1 MNRNFFYFALFIIM
15 LLVLGLMFLGDSDPA
30 GEETA
35 AVWPA
40 DSSASAPAGPAL
52 PPEGEQTPSYDFTS
66 LIDTPDV
73 SVPPAKQ
80 VLART
85 NRSAAVSYA
94 AAPQAIRYDPA
105 ARPGNGLSASA
116 GRKTVFPQ
124 ARPGG
129 AAAPAPATG
138 PGRTYSPRYT
148 PGMAGEA
155 QGGYR
160 PAAQDPGAE
169 EAAQARQTIWN
180 TSAPALTYRQQ
191 KEMNRKIDAFSSGI
205 QRAIVQAMAPR
216 SKRSQNIAKYLG
228 RSQGEAAQMEED
240 VQSTQEGQVSGNGQ
254 NLAAQI
260 AAQAQGVVS
269 DVRSNYGDKAA
280 ARAGKIMDNFQREM
294 TQAMQASG
302 DPQEKQI
309 RASAINTKYANQL
322 QQLNQNES
330 LNKME
335 MQLRADNEKQL
346 AALERQFGPAA
357 AGAAREKMENDL
369 QQRMKVYRTPQAE
382 EEMTRQLLA
391 LDEQR
396 RKDLE
401 EAVRKNVQD
410 NPFAAGQLTEVQNAQ
425 AKQQILQEAQ
435 AIKEGRQQAR
445 YTVYSQNKLDQT
457 RQTWQKEGEKI
468 VQGFEQLGPEYAA
481 EAKELVDNLNKKR
494 TEMRPVGENINTS
507 ELNSADMK
515 LTEET
520 NQKLQALRV
529 RGVAEAYNKSNDE
542 RLKQIT
548 DQMGGVDEQTK
559 QAWSKKARSVME
571 KYNRQRAQAFGQK
584 DYEATLKRL
593 EQQEQKELAALRV

>member
-15 LLVLGLMFLGDSDPA
+15 LLVLGLMFLGNSDPA

-35 AVWPA
+35 ALWPT
-40 DSSASAPAGPAL
+40 DTPASAPAGHAL
-52 PPEGEQTPSYDFTS
+52 PSEWDETPSYDFTS

-73 SVPPAKQ
+73 LVPPAKQ
-80 VLART
+80 VLSRA

-94 AAPQAIRYDPA
+94 QAPQAMRYAPVPT
-105 ARPGNGLSASA
+105 RTGNGSNASA

-124 ARPGG
+124 AR
-129 AAAPAPATG
+129 AASVGTAPATA
-138 PGRTYSPRYT
+138 PRRTYSPRYT
-148 PGMAGEA
+148 PGTAGGA
-155 QGGYR
+155 QRTYR
-160 PAAQDPGAE
+160 PASQDPESE

-180 TSAPALTYRQQ
+180 TSTPALTYRQQ

-205 QRAIVQAMAPR
+205 QRAIAQAMAPQ

-228 RSQGEAAQMEED
+228 RSRGEAAQMDEGAR
-240 VQSTQEGQVSGNGQ
+240 SSQEGQVSGDGQ

-260 AAQAQGVVS
+260 AAQAQGVVN
-269 DVRSNYGDKAA
+269 DVRANYGDKAA

-294 TQAMQASG
+294 NQAVQGPG

-309 RASAINTKYANQL
+309 RASAVNTKYANQL

-330 LNKME
+330 LSKME

-346 AALERQFGPAA
+346 AAIERQFGPAA
-357 AGAAREKMENDL
+357 ASAAREKMENDL

-382 EEMTRQLLA
+382 QEATRQLLA

-425 AKQQILQEAQ
+425 AKQQILEEAQ

-445 YTVYSQNKLDQT
+445 YTVYSQDKLDQT

-494 TEMRPVGENINTS
+494 MEMRPVGENINTS

-548 DQMGGVDEQTK
+548 DQMGGVDEKTK
-559 QAWSKKARSVME
+559 QAWSKKARTVME
-571 KYNRQRAQAFGQK
+571 KYNQLRARAFGQK

-593 EQQEQKELAALRV
+593 EQQEQKELAGIRV

>member
-1 MNRNFFYFALFIIM
+1 MNMNRNFFYFALFIIM
-15 LLVLGLMFLGDSDPA
+15 LLVLGLMFLGNSDPA
-30 GEETA
+30 SEETA
-35 AVWPA
+35 AIWPTDEA
-40 DSSASAPAGPAL
+40 TSVPTEQAL
-52 PPEGEQTPSYDFTS
+52 PPDWEETPSYDFTS

-73 SVPPAKQ
+73 LVPPAKQ

-85 NRSAAVSYA
+85 NRPAAVSYA
-94 AAPQAIRYDPA
+94 QAPQAMRYVPS
-105 ARPGNGLSASA
+105 ARPGNVSAASA

-124 ARPGG
+124 ART
-129 AAAPAPATG
+129 AARSASANAPR
-138 PGRTYSPRYT
+138 RTYSPRYT
-148 PGMAGEA
+148 PSAGGGS

-160 PAAQDPGAE
+160 PTAQEPEAE

-180 TSAPALTYRQQ
+180 TSMPALTYRQQ
-191 KEMNRKIDAFSSGI
+191 REMNRKIDAFSSGI
-205 QRAIVQAMAPR
+205 QRAIAQAMAPQ

-228 RSQGEAAQMEED
+228 RSRGEAAQMDEGAR
-240 VQSTQEGQVSGNGQ
+240 SSQEGQVSGDGQ
-254 NLAAQI
+254 NLTAQI
-260 AAQAQGVVS
+260 AAQAQSVVN
-269 DVRSNYGDKAA
+269 DVRANYGDKAA
-280 ARAGKIMDNFQREM
+280 TRAGKIMDNFQREM
-294 TQAMQASG
+294 TQAMQGPGA
-302 DPQEKQI
+302 PQEKQI

-346 AALERQFGPAA
+346 AAIERQFGSAA

-382 EEMTRQLLA
+382 EEVTRQLLA

-401 EAVRKNVQD
+401 EAVRKNVQN

-425 AKQQILQEAQ
+425 AKQQILEEAQ

-445 YTVYSQNKLDQT
+445 YIVYSQDKLDQT

-481 EAKELVDNLNKKR
+481 EAKQLVDHLNQKR
-494 TEMRPVGENINTS
+494 IEMRPVGENINAS
-507 ELNSADMK
+507 ALNGADMK

-548 DQMGGVDEQTK
+548 DQMSGVDEKTK
-559 QAWSKKARSVME
+559 QNWSKKARTVME
-571 KYNRQRAQAFGQK
+571 KYNQLRAQAFGQK

-593 EQQEQKELAALRV
+593 EQQEQKELAGIRV

>member
-1 MNRNFFYFALFIIM
+1 
-15 LLVLGLMFLGDSDPA
+15 
-30 GEETA
+30 
-35 AVWPA
+35 
-40 DSSASAPAGPAL
+40 
-52 PPEGEQTPSYDFTS
+52 
-66 LIDTPDV
+66 
-73 SVPPAKQ
+73 
-80 VLART
+80 
-85 NRSAAVSYA
+85 
-94 AAPQAIRYDPA
+94 
-105 ARPGNGLSASA
+105 
-116 GRKTVFPQ
+116 
-124 ARPGG
+124 
-129 AAAPAPATG
+129 
-138 PGRTYSPRYT
+138 
-148 PGMAGEA
+148 
-155 QGGYR
+155 
-160 PAAQDPGAE
+160 
-169 EAAQARQTIWN
+169 
-180 TSAPALTYRQQ
+180 
-191 KEMNRKIDAFSSGI
+191 
-205 QRAIVQAMAPR
+205 
-216 SKRSQNIAKYLG
+216 
-228 RSQGEAAQMEED
+228 
-240 VQSTQEGQVSGNGQ
+240 
-254 NLAAQI
+254 
-260 AAQAQGVVS
+260 
-269 DVRSNYGDKAA
+269 
-280 ARAGKIMDNFQREM
+280 
-294 TQAMQASG
+294 
-302 DPQEKQI
+302 
-309 RASAINTKYANQL
+309 
-322 QQLNQNES
+322 
-330 LNKME
+330 
-335 MQLRADNEKQL
+335 
-346 AALERQFGPAA
+346 
-357 AGAAREKMENDL
+357 MENDL

-548 DQMGGVDEQTK
+548 DQMGSVDEQTK